1 MQLVIKEIMDL
12 SVRKNGVVL
21 KNPVPV
27 GTSQIPGEKSSVVK
41 RGAKLS
47 FSVDRLLKSP
57 EQKQN
62 NTQDKP
68 VKDEIDSS
76 SILPA
81 LSSACLTPPLPIR
94 PLVSHPPPMPGSISL
109 LQSLYVPTM
118 YTHQGTQNFHK
129 VFVPQLIVVTQA
141 HVTEVNFNQPKS

>member
-1 MQLVIKEIMDL
+1 MHQFLLWNSSEWSNMQLVIKEIMDL

-57 EQKQN
+57 ELKHQN
-62 NTQDKP
+62 TNPQEKP
-68 VKDEIDSS
+68 VKDEINSAAL
-76 SILPA
+76 LPGA

-118 YTHQGTQNFHK
+118 YTHQGTQF
-129 VFVPQLIVVTQA
+129 
-141 HVTEVNFNQPKS
+141 

>member
-12 SVRKNGVVL
+12 SVRKNG
-21 KNPVPV
+21 KNPVGPV
-27 GTSQIPGEKSSVVK
+27 DRTSQIQASSDKSSSVTVK

-57 EQKQN
+57 ELKHQN
-62 NTQDKP
+62 TNPQEKP
-68 VKDEIDSS
+68 VKDEINSAA
-76 SILPA
+76 LVPAA

-118 YTHQGTQNFHK
+118 YTHQGTQFSQCLKITQNVAFEFFHQ
-129 VFVPQLIVVTQA
+129 FL
-141 HVTEVNFNQPKS
+141 SY